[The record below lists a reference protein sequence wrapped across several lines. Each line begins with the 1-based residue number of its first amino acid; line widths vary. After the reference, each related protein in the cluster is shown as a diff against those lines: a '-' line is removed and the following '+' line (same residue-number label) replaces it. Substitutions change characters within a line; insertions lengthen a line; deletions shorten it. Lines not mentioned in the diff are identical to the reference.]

1 MNKIGE
7 FELGKY
13 SGGKTAFLIYYRG
26 FTNITMTLI
35 DMNSKVITHKTSG
48 QSEVGRFSRAKKSP
62 QAIEKIIFK
71 LNSTFKKYNL
81 MALHVIIKRRVP

>member
-1 MNKIGE
+1 
-7 FELGKY
+7 
-13 SGGKTAFLIYYRG
+13 
-26 FTNITMTLI
+26 MTLI

-48 QSEVGRFSRAKKSP
+48 QSQVGYSSRAKKSP

-81 MALHVIIKRRVP
+81 VALHIIIKRRVS